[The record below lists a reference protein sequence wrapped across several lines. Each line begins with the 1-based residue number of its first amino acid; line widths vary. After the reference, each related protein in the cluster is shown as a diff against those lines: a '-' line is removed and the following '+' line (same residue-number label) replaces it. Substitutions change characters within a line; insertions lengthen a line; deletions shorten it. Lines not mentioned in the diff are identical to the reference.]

1 MYFLGCV
8 EGSHSMVM
16 TRRECAYGRPGFWD
30 QMGIYSP
37 SEIKQWRINV
47 WFYILFWLKVI
58 HTLPSNKQSGLSA
71 WSATYVHERRPSSN
85 SIFFFPIL
93 ILKYPAY
100 SSPSQHAAA
109 AAALQHVQLMLLLPG
124 TSSVAAP
131 HCNSR
136 PIKNHSPRFNR
147 SDLGHSLSLNP
158 EP

>member
-1 MYFLGCV
+1 MVGLG
-8 EGSHSMVM
+8 
-16 TRRECAYGRPGFWD
+16 F
-30 QMGIYSP
+30 GIRWGYIQEIAP
-37 SEIKQWRINV
+37 SEMKQWLINV

-109 AAALQHVQLMLLLPG
+109 AAALQHVQLMLLPG
-124 TSSVAAP
+124 TSSVAAS

-136 PIKNHSPRFNR
+136 LIKNHSPRFNR